1 MSREGAGDKKPKQ
14 PAAAGTP
21 IWVWVIYG
29 FGIVATTIFVFS
41 ALFTFGALYLSDEGT
56 GFSWR
61 ASIPAITLWGALI
74 LAALITFVVRRRQ
87 RR

>member
-1 MSREGAGDKKPKQ
+1 VSREGAGDKKPKQ
-14 PAAAGTP
+14 PPAAGTP

-29 FGIVATTIFVFS
+29 FGILAATIFVFS
-41 ALFTFGALYLSDEGT
+41 ALFTFGALYLSDQGT

-61 ASIPAITLWGALI
+61 ASVPAITLWGVLI
-74 LAALITFVVRRRQ
+74 LAAVITWVVRRKQ

>member
-1 MSREGAGDKKPKQ
+1 MTRSPSRP
-14 PAAAGTP
+14 PAAGTP

-29 FGIVATTIFVFS
+29 FGILAATVFVFS
-41 ALFTFGALYLSDEGT
+41 ALFTFGALYLSDEGA

-61 ASIPAITLWGALI
+61 ASMPAIVLWGALI
-74 LAALITFVVRRRQ
+74 LAAVITWVVRRRQ

>member
-14 PAAAGTP
+14 PPPAGTP

-29 FGIVATTIFVFS
+29 FGILAATIFVFS
-41 ALFTFGALYLSDEGT
+41 ALFTFGALYLSDTGS

-61 ASIPAITLWGALI
+61 ASIPAVVLWSALI
-74 LAALITFVVRRRQ
+74 LAAVITWVVRRRQ

>member
-1 MSREGAGDKKPKQ
+1 VSREGAGDKKRNQ
-14 PAAAGTP
+14 PPAAGTP

-29 FGIVATTIFVFS
+29 FGILAATVFVFS

-61 ASIPAITLWGALI
+61 ASIPAIVLWSALI
-74 LAALITFVVRRRQ
+74 LAAVITFVVRRRQ

>member
-1 MSREGAGDKKPKQ
+1 MSREGAVDKKAKQ
-14 PAAAGTP
+14 PPAAGTP

-29 FGIVATTIFVFS
+29 FGILAATVFVFS

-61 ASIPAITLWGALI
+61 ASIPAIVLWSALI
-74 LAALITFVVRRRQ
+74 LAA
-87 RR
+87 